1 MMHQNNL
8 VSSSQLLGEAVV
20 LLSLKRT
27 QVYYIMYTLNPDI
40 VENVYRFPLL
50 DYLHKNS
57 G

>member
-1 MMHQNNL
+1 MHQNNL

-40 VENVYRFPLL
+40 VENFYRFPLV

>member
-1 MMHQNNL
+1 MRQKNP
-8 VSSSQLLGEAVV
+8 VSSSQVFGEAVV

-27 QVYYIMYTLNPDI
+27 QVCYIMYTLNPDI
-40 VENVYRFPLL
+40 VENFYRFPLL

>member
-8 VSSSQLLGEAVV
+8 VSSSQLLGEVVV

-40 VENVYRFPLL
+40 VENFYRFPPV